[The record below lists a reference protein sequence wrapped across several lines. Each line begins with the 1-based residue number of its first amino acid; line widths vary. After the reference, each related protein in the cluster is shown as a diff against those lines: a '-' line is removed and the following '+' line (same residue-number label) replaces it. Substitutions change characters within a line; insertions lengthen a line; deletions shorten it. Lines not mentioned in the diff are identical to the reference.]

1 VAWLDEP
8 PLRKERIGFG
18 PVVRVSLY
26 GTVDDPEVEVL
37 GGEFVSMSVVEVDSR
52 EAAAHS

>member
-1 VAWLDEP
+1 MAWLDEP